1 MGRRAANLLDGRLD
15 REKSPPGMHEER
27 SKEGPMAQSY
37 QPDTAHQQARVEGEH
52 PKTSG
57 FYPRG
62 PSVDG
67 GWGFVLPRE
76 DGTIEVVPAR
86 NGAVIGSSE
95 EADVRIAGPGVAPLH
110 ARVEVRADGVYL
122 EDLESPNGTFV
133 GGVRARRIGVTHGD
147 IVRFGDQLV
156 VFAERGLANYGGKIE
171 LEGHIVIGPRDRSAF
186 VEPAFDLAKS
196 GRSFAIEGGPSL
208 GKRTLAL
215 LAAKGREST
224 GPMVTISDDNA
235 ENALTEARSTRP
247 TTWVVV
253 RAERL
258 PRPAQTEIGQLLS
271 RVPGSIAIATF
282 DVPLDRAAG
291 DGLIAPAF
299 AALFNGRRLIVP
311 PLSARREDIPC
322 IVWALAKKLGIDA
335 SRISID
341 LMERIARAGWPGG
354 IAEIEEV
361 LRDAAGASNG
371 TLDAKS
377 IQRPLTRPPS
387 AFPSPPAADDP
398 ALARERLV
406 DALAKANGSIASAAR
421 TLGMSR
427 QAVYREAQRLGLEV
441 GKRRARA

>member
-1 MGRRAANLLDGRLD
+1 MESAVR
-15 REKSPPGMHEER
+15 
-27 SKEGPMAQSY
+27 EGPMAQSY
-37 QPDTAHQQARVEGEH
+37 QPGMAHQEATAEGPL

-57 FYPRG
+57 FYSKG
-62 PSVDG
+62 PSADG

-86 NGAVIGSSE
+86 NAAVIGSGE
-95 EADVRIAGPGVAPLH
+95 EADVRIAGPEVAPSH

-122 EDLESPNGTFV
+122 EDLGSPGGTFV

-147 IVRFGDQLV
+147 IVRFGNQLA
-156 VFAERGLANYGGKIE
+156 VFAERSLANYGGKIE
-171 LEGHIVIGPRDRSAF
+171 LDGHMVIGPRDRSAF
-186 VEPAFDLAKS
+186 VEPARDHAKN

-215 LAAKGREST
+215 LAAKEREGN
-224 GPMVTISDDNA
+224 GPLVTISDDVA
-235 ENALTEARSTRP
+235 EGVLGEARTTRP
-247 TTWVVV
+247 ATWILV

-271 RVPGSIAIATF
+271 RVPGSIVIATF
-282 DVPLDRAAG
+282 DIPLDRAAG

-299 AALFNGRRLIVP
+299 AALFNGRRLEVP
-311 PLSARREDIPC
+311 PLATRREDIPG

-335 SRISID
+335 GRISVD

-354 IAEIEEV
+354 IAEIEDV
-361 LRDAAGASNG
+361 LRDAAGTSDG

-441 GKRRARA
+441 GKRRAR